1 MWRQRSDRQH
11 GPAGGFL
18 GKSDT
23 IVARHH
29 YHRSRSNLPK
39 VIVVVSNRGDQRVL
53 QHGRK
58 PKRQKIGSSIQ
69 RLSHTRLH
77 PAEVE
82 QSFIDIKKEQFGS
95 LHKLRV
101 KYVYYGL
108 NTSVAAANS
117 NAPGTIAAATPNIIS
132 PARLRKIKLALG
144 GNGRKNGCSVQYSAC
159 VKKNDEPEGSA
170 LSHTKSREC
179 FDHEDAHYVESQ
191 IRWSGNGRTRITI
204 GSIMSKAAFVILAS
218 GDSPE
223 SLGRV
228 VNALI
233 GAYEMMGG

>member
-170 LSHTKSREC
+170 LSHTKVSGIFRSRGRSLCRKPDPLVRQRENKNN
-179 FDHEDAHYVESQ
+179 DRKHYVESSF
-191 IRWSGNGRTRITI
+191 RNSCLRR
-204 GSIMSKAAFVILAS
+204 
-218 GDSPE
+218 
-223 SLGRV
+223 
-228 VNALI
+228 
-233 GAYEMMGG
+233 